1 MGDGHCAAA
10 GAEIQNTGLT
20 LFVFFT
26 SSQYFF
32 LPLQGTQQLIPGTCV
47 PSSNERSLRGIDLD
61 DATPDR
67 NAEPT
72 AKDAKD
78 RKL

>member
-10 GAEIQNTGLT
+10 GAELQNTGLT

-32 LPLQGTQQLIPGTCV
+32 LPLQGTQQLIQGPVFPPRMSGLC
-47 PSSNERSLRGIDLD
+47 
-61 DATPDR
+61 
-67 NAEPT
+67 AE
-72 AKDAKD
+72 
-78 RKL
+78 